1 MGRIFAHL
9 AAVSVVAMVAAAPV
23 VAQAPTFD
31 IRAELAYYPAPHAYV
46 VQIRNVGPTI
56 PGGSRS
62 EFHLLFPGGVKI
74 VNWTLNGWQCAPA
87 PQIKGPV
94 DFVCKFSLPGP
105 WAAGTILS
113 NQLFF
118 VGAKA
123 PKPVC
128 VRALLYLSNV
138 LTAETNPTNNSKCV

>member
-9 AAVSVVAMVAAAPV
+9 AAVALAAVFSAAPV
-23 VAQAPTFD
+23 LGQAPIYD
-31 IRAELAYYPAPHAYV
+31 IRAELVYYPAPLAYV

-74 VNWTLNGWQCAPA
+74 VNWTLNGWQCVTAP
-87 PQIKGPV
+87 PIKGPV
-94 DFVCKFSLPGP
+94 DFVCKFTLTGA

-118 VGAKA
+118 VAAKA

-128 VRALLYLSNV
+128 VRALLYIANALI
-138 LTAETNPTNNSKCV
+138 AETNPTNNSKCV